1 MAKFIIE
8 VDDDFIRES
17 ASLDASKK
25 RMEES
30 GDKGG
35 FAKALFDLLAYKGI
49 NERIENGETE
59 FHVTRD
65 MMGDNKNKLE
75 YWDRN
80 VADVLMLAVMAD
92 SEKKKED

>member
-1 MAKFIIE
+1 MAKIIIE

-17 ASLDASKK
+17 ASSAALLK
-25 RMEES
+25 RMDES
-30 GDKGG
+30 EDKVG
-35 FAKALFDLLAYKGI
+35 FAKVLFDLFAYKGI

-65 MMGDNKNKLE
+65 MMDDDKKLK
-75 YWDRN
+75 YWDSN
-80 VADVLMLAVMAD
+80 IADVLMLAVMAD

>member
-17 ASLDASKK
+17 ASFDASKK
-25 RMEES
+25 KMEES
-30 GDKGG
+30 AGKND

-49 NERIENGETE
+49 NDRIDKGETE

-65 MMGDNKNKLE
+65 MMDNDNKLE

-80 VADVLMLAVMAD
+80 VADVLMLAVMAG
-92 SEKKKED
+92 SEKKED